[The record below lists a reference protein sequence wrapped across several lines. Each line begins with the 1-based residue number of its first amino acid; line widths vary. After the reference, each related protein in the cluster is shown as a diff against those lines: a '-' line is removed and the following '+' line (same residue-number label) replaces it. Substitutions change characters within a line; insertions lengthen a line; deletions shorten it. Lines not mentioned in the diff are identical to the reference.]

1 MAETAVAVAPAATNS
16 RKRGAG
22 ATNANSGEPKPK
34 VPKAKSTFMLHNPND
49 YSSLGKYQS
58 TDFRYAALKVASRGH
73 TNILLRKTNTKEM
86 REFTGA
92 VVPLDTPKEIHRGD
106 RVIRYTKKPVVKF
119 IKRWVY
125 NGAVNDDEDVNANA
139 SANAN
144 NDTNTN
150 NNTN

>member
-1 MAETAVAVAPAATNS
+1 MADAPPATTAATTT
-16 RKRGAG
+16 
-22 ATNANSGEPKPK
+22 ATATTATATTATRKPK
-34 VPKAKSTFMLHNPND
+34 QAKAKSTFMLHDPKD
-49 YSSLGKYQS
+49 FTSLGKYQS

-125 NGAVNDDEDVNANA
+125 NGTVNDDEDVSN
-139 SANAN
+139 
-144 NDTNTN
+144 TTVTN
-150 NNTN
+150 NNAAAN

>member
-1 MAETAVAVAPAATNS
+1 MTSVPAPVAPAGV
-16 RKRGAG
+16 K
-22 ATNANSGEPKPK
+22 KPK
-34 VPKAKSTFMLHNPND
+34 QSRPKCTFMLHDPND
-49 YSSLGKYQS
+49 HSSLGKYQS

-119 IKRWVY
+119 VKRWTY
-125 NGAVNDDEDVNANA
+125 TGSVNDDDDGLTTATDTD
-139 SANAN
+139 ANAN
-144 NDTNTN
+144 K
-150 NNTN
+150 